1 MKQAL
6 VAGNFTDK
14 YHSKNPINQ
23 FLMTRFLNDFR
34 FLLQQ
39 AQSKKI
45 KTICEIGCGEGEL
58 LKIIHQ
64 YYPKAKIYA
73 TDLAQSEI
81 VKAKKNTKNI
91 PIIFSVQNAER
102 LSYKNQ
108 QFDLVICCE
117 VIEHLEN
124 PERGLKEI
132 KRVSHSSIISVP
144 VEPWWRILNILR
156 LKYVKNLGNT
166 PGHLNHWSIRKFSSL
181 LSQNLKIKT
190 KKLPLPWQ
198 MYFCQQA

>member
-14 YHSKNPINQ
+14 YHSQNPINQ

-58 LKIIHQ
+58 LKIIYQHFPQ
-64 YYPKAKIYA
+64 AKIYA

-81 VKAKKNTKNI
+81 AKAKKNTQGI
-91 PIIFSVQNAER
+91 PIAFSVQNAEK

-108 QFDLVICCE
+108 QFDLVVCCE
-117 VIEHLEN
+117 VLEHLKN
-124 PERGLKEI
+124 PKQGLKEI
-132 KRVSHSSIISVP
+132 KRVSKSSVISVP
-144 VEPWWRILNILR
+144 VEPWWRILNMLR

-166 PGHLNHWSIRKFSSL
+166 PGHLNHWSIKKFIKL
-181 LSQNLKIKT
+181 LNQNLKIKI
-190 KKLPLPWQ
+190 KRLPFPWQ
-198 MYFCQQA
+198 MYFCHNS

>member
-64 YYPKAKIYA
+64 HFPKAKIYA
-73 TDLAQSEI
+73 TDLAKSEI
-81 VKAKKNTKNI
+81 AKAKKITKGL
-91 PIIFSVQNAER
+91 PIVFSVQNAEK

-108 QFDLVICCE
+108 QFDLVVCCE

-132 KRVSHSSIISVP
+132 KRIAKNSIISVP
-144 VEPWWRILNILR
+144 VEPLWRVLQLMR
-156 LKYVKNLGNT
+156 LKYIKDLGNT
-166 PGHLNHWSIRKFSSL
+166 PGHLNHWSVKNFAL
-181 LSQNLKIKT
+181 LLNHYFKIIT

-198 MYFCQQA
+198 MYYCQS